1 MANQTLPDLCDAYK
15 WTPEGRRDSLDH
27 TVEFSEL
34 LRLHWGQ
41 VFRTCLC
48 IVRDHHDAE
57 DAAQD
62 CFLRAFAHLH
72 QFKGEAQIS
81 TWLNSIARNCS
92 LMLLRKK
99 RNRREVM
106 IENSLG
112 SDGNSALLDP
122 PDSRPDQLKNVL
134 CAENFRLLVKS
145 VAALPNTL
153 RTTADLILLNER
165 TLQEVGQIL
174 EVSNAAVKSRLFRA
188 RRRLMPISKT
198 RRATKVELR

>member
-1 MANQTLPDLCDAYK
+1 MTDQSLRDPYDILKRA
-15 WTPEGRRDSLDH
+15 PECCRDSLGH
-27 TVEFSEL
+27 AVEFSEL
-34 LRLHWGQ
+34 VRLYWGQ
-41 VFRTCLC
+41 VFRTCLR

-62 CFLRAFAHLH
+62 CFLRAFSHLH

-106 IENSLG
+106 IENSPEPN
-112 SDGNSALLDP
+112 GNSALLDR
-122 PDSRPDQLKNVL
+122 PDNRPDQLKNVL
-134 CAENFRLLVKS
+134 YAESFGLLVKS

-165 TLQEVGQIL
+165 TLQEVCQIL
-174 EVSNAAVKSRLFRA
+174 EVPHATAKSRLYRA
-188 RRRLMPISKT
+188 RRRLMRVSKN
-198 RRATKVELR
+198 RSAIKVEL